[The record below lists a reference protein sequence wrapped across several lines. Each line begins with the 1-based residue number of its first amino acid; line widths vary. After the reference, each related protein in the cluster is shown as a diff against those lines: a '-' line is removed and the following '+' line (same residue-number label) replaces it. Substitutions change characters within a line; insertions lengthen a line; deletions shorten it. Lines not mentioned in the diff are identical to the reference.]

1 MAKEITLDSLSP
13 EQIEALTKQLEEKKK
28 AEADKV
34 QQERATYKAMVDST
48 VNGLYPII
56 EEASKKLAEVKQHV
70 FSEFKTLI
78 QMKAELYNRKEDQFS
93 HTFSSADGSITIT
106 IGRNISDGWDDTV
119 NTGIA
124 KVNDFI
130 QGMAK
135 DENSKNLVNTVLRLL
150 SKDSKGNLKASR
162 VLQLKKMAEDVG
174 DASFIDAI
182 KIIQDA
188 YRPKPTQEYIKCTYT
203 NAEGAKVIL
212 PLNISE
218 APIEAT
224 EEEDTEEKEEP
235 APAAHA

>member
-1 MAKEITLDSLSP
+1 MEKEITLDNLSTD
-13 EQIEALTKQLEEKKK
+13 QLEALAKQYEERKQ
-28 AEADKV
+28 AEAKKV
-34 QQERATYKAMVDST
+34 QEERATYKSMVDAT

-70 FSEFKTLI
+70 FGEFRTLV

-93 HTFSSADGSITIT
+93 HTFSSADGNITIT

-150 SKDSKGNLKASR
+150 SKDKSGNLKASR

-174 DASFIDAI
+174 DANFIDAI

-188 YRPKPTQEYIKCTYT
+188 YRPKPSQEYIKCTYT
-203 NAEGAKVIL
+203 NEAGAKVIL
-212 PLNISE
+212 PLSISE
-218 APIEAT
+218 ATLETI
-224 EEEDTEEKEEP
+224 EEDKLVEEDEP
-235 APAAHA
+235 AST